1 MKFSGMWFVIYDNI
15 KSHKKPGLQSL
26 NFSLSVSLCLSLEDT
41 FLEKPQVAEGQ
52 TDPPD
57 F

>member
-1 MKFSGMWFVIYDNI
+1 MIILKVTRNQGFNLSI
-15 KSHKKPGLQSL
+15 
-26 NFSLSVSLCLSLEDT
+26 SLSVSLCLSLEDT